1 LSPLQNTVALLVAQW
16 HNPGNVK
23 LMTSKEKTEGKM
35 MNNTLVFIHGLE
47 STSQGNKA
55 QYFHKLYPQ
64 MIIEDYTGDFLNR
77 MDKLTRI
84 LEGKEHLILVGSS
97 FGGLMAARFALD
109 NEARV
114 EKLILLA
121 PALNIEGFEN
131 AVNQKLQIPTVLYHG
146 IKDDVVD
153 PYLVKKIAEKT
164 FSHLEHHFVDDD
176 HPLSNVFPA
185 LDWPKLLS

>member
-1 LSPLQNTVALLVAQW
+1 
-16 HNPGNVK
+16 
-23 LMTSKEKTEGKM
+23 